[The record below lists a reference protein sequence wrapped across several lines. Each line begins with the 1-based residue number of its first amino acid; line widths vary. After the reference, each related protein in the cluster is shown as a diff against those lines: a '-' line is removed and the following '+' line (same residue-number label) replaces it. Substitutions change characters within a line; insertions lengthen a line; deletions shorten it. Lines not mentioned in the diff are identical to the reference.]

1 MNFSGSQGSRNSS
14 KDSRNNSYG
23 RQPLHKSP
31 FDRDGSRG
39 RSTSNTKSTGSV
51 NRNQKLPTNYKP
63 PHMRPNN
70 SGTRVSPVRSS
81 GYGPQQP
88 PKNNRVSPNSTAL
101 QAQKP
106 SPSRYANIQ
115 SRLYQGTTAS
125 QEKRISPRP
134 EPRNSSLPRDQ
145 PVRPI
150 QRSTERRASPAQQQV
165 RADPRQ
171 MEATK
176 MPPRVRQV
184 ATKPLSKNETRPETR
199 HESVNKENTKAGV
212 RANSRGP
219 VEQAKRPIIPT
230 GEDID
235 GQDIEQKLNR
245 LQDLLKMAK
254 GSV

>member
-1 MNFSGSQGSRNSS
+1 
-14 KDSRNNSYG
+14 
-23 RQPLHKSP
+23 
-31 FDRDGSRG
+31 
-39 RSTSNTKSTGSV
+39 
-51 NRNQKLPTNYKP
+51 
-63 PHMRPNN
+63 
-70 SGTRVSPVRSS
+70 
-81 GYGPQQP
+81 
-88 PKNNRVSPNSTAL
+88 
-101 QAQKP
+101 
-106 SPSRYANIQ
+106 
-115 SRLYQGTTAS
+115 
-125 QEKRISPRP
+125 
-134 EPRNSSLPRDQ
+134 
-145 PVRPI
+145 
-150 QRSTERRASPAQQQV
+150 
-165 RADPRQ
+165 
-171 MEATK
+171 